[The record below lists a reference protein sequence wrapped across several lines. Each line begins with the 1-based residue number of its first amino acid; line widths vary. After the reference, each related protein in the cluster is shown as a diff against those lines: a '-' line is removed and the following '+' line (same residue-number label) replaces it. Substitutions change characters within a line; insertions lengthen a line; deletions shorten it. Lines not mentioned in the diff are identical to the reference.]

1 MKEKDVPG
9 NSQKIKILDISENK
23 NNIND
28 KDINDIFINYDKTI
42 NEVSDKKWNRYL
54 IPYISILK
62 SKIKIK
68 KDKVNNIYKENELIS
83 LLDINEKQCKI
94 LSKTLDEYNE
104 NNLTYHWLQI
114 PDINNILILVKK
126 EHLLMQKMTNE
137 EIEVLDYNSKKY
149 KIIPGKVC
157 RLAKKYHVTIG
168 PGEENIL
175 YLIKDLSN
183 EYHFV
188 TKTIIKFA
196 KTKRTLNDEM
206 HTLEITDKDNN
217 IIKINSDSIRDLEDF
232 NIYSEWCE
240 IGDINNNKIIVRKKD
255 LIDCKEIYD
264 KNINGGNEIQKIYD
278 WKFDIY
284 DINIKIQ
291 YSKYF
296 PEKYIYLPSKDKYEE
311 FSEINDINNNKIYVK
326 TSLIEHYLS
335 ENINDLSLYEEIYD
349 KDNKKQII
357 NPNEIIKNILFS
369 YDDISDGYGP
379 FLQLITQSGSKHLI
393 KVNTINKIIKI
404 AEDRKN
410 KNDNSK
416 VSIKDNNGIKIFT
429 SLNKIKEINLK
440 DNDIILLCFN
450 DVNGNKCYFKK
461 RELIKEVSNILMNS
475 INEDYIILNDINGE
489 KRYIQ
494 HSQIKIIN
502 SKIKKNIINN

>member
-1 MKEKDVPG
+1 MKEKEEPE
-9 NSQKIKILDISENK
+9 NSQKIDILNKSENK

-28 KDINDIFINYDKTI
+28 KEINDILINYDKTI

-68 KDKVNNIYKENELIS
+68 KDKANNLYKENESIN
-83 LLDINEKQCKI
+83 LLDINDKQCKI

-114 PDINNILILVKK
+114 PDINNELILVKK

-232 NIYSEWCE
+232 NVYSEWCE
-240 IGDINNNKIIVRKKD
+240 IEDIRNDKIIVRKKD
-255 LIDCKEIYD
+255 LVDCKEIYD
-264 KNINGGNEIQKIYD
+264 KNIDGGNEIQKIND
-278 WKFDIY
+278 WKYDIY

-291 YSKYF
+291 YSRYF
-296 PEKYIYLPSKDKYEE
+296 PEKYIYLSSKDKHEE
-311 FSEINDINNNKIYVK
+311 FSETNDINKNKIYAK
-326 TSLIEHYLS
+326 TSL
-335 ENINDLSLYEEIYD
+335 
-349 KDNKKQII
+349 
-357 NPNEIIKNILFS
+357 
-369 YDDISDGYGP
+369 
-379 FLQLITQSGSKHLI
+379 
-393 KVNTINKIIKI
+393 
-404 AEDRKN
+404 
-410 KNDNSK
+410 
-416 VSIKDNNGIKIFT
+416 
-429 SLNKIKEINLK
+429 
-440 DNDIILLCFN
+440 
-450 DVNGNKCYFKK
+450 
-461 RELIKEVSNILMNS
+461 M
-475 INEDYIILNDINGE
+475 
-489 KRYIQ
+489 
-494 HSQIKIIN
+494 
-502 SKIKKNIINN
+502 NIIYQKI